1 MKYITGILI
10 LILWMV
16 WHLSIDSQ
24 TVMTREE
31 AIDSGVFHI
40 GSVRAQLLRYRNE
53 VLAQKNF
60 RLSYL
65 PAVSLTIS
73 PVNFNHSMRLLQNPF
88 DGDYYNVNDY
98 SNTTTGGV
106 TVSQKIGLTGG
117 TFVLSSS
124 LSLLREFSHHTTGIS
139 SVPLYAGYQQP
150 LWGGGRSYRFEKE
163 IQDLKTS
170 YALKQLCSTIA
181 HAQQEVSAL
190 FLQAYV
196 QQMECALA
204 HHTVVM
210 GDSLL
215 TIASLR
221 KQKDL
226 ITQADYE
233 QVECQHLQ
241 NRMDWVK
248 ARRAWDETLYQL
260 KDLVGCDSFSV
271 VEPTYASLP
280 QSLSDGDV
288 WAQTLQNNPFV
299 LSQNIQE
306 REAAKTVF
314 DTKRETRF
322 NADIAVSYG
331 LNQYASDLAKAY
343 HHPDQSQSISIAF
356 RIPVFQW
363 GLNRN
368 KRAMAANE
376 YEALQTEQTQAFD
389 DFSRTIHS
397 AVFKYNYARE
407 LIGVAHRR
415 YRLSVRQYDYA
426 VAKFRYGK
434 ISAMDLTKA
443 NQEQFSTL
451 REYAEILEE
460 LYDSYY
466 TVRSLSLYDAVLQ
479 KNLEEI
485 IHV

>member
-1 MKYITGILI
+1 MKDITVISILF
-10 LILWMV
+10 LWMSCHV
-16 WHLSIDSQ
+16 SMSSQ

-31 AIDSGVFHI
+31 AIETGVFHI
-40 GSVRAQLLRYRNE
+40 GTVKAQLLRYRNE

-65 PAVSLTIS
+65 PAVSLTLS

-98 SNTTTGGV
+98 SNTTAGGV
-106 TVSQKIGLTGG
+106 TVSQKIGMTGG
-117 TFVLSSS
+117 TFMLSSS
-124 LSLLREFSHHTTGIS
+124 LSLLREFSHQTTGVS

-150 LWGGGRSYRFEKE
+150 LWGGGRSYRLEKE
-163 IQDLKTS
+163 IRALKTG
-170 YALKQLCSTIA
+170 YALKQLCYTIA
-181 HAQQEVSAL
+181 CAQQEVSSL

-204 HHTVVM
+204 HHTVLM

-215 TIASLR
+215 AIASLR

-226 ITQADYE
+226 ITHADYE

-241 NRMDWVK
+241 NRMDWTK

-271 VEPTYASLP
+271 TEPAYASLP

-288 WAQTLQNNPFV
+288 LVQTLQNNPFV

-306 REAAKTVF
+306 RESAKAVF

-368 KRAMAANE
+368 KRTMAENE
-376 YEALQTEQTQAFD
+376 YKALQTEQTQAFN
-389 DFSRTIHS
+389 DFNRTIHS
-397 AVFKYNYARE
+397 AVFKYNYARD
-407 LIGVAHRR
+407 LIDVAHKR
-415 YRLSVRQYDYA
+415 YKLSVRQYDYA
-426 VAKFRYGK
+426 VAKFRHGK

-451 REYAEILEE
+451 HEYAGILEE

-479 KNLEEI
+479 KNLEDT
-485 IHV
+485 IHA